1 MSEQLRWLLKKVAE
15 GQLDP
20 GEAYDELKRFE
31 DLGFVKIDQH
41 RKERKGFPEVIY
53 GESKTAVQ
61 ITRIFESMMNV
72 YEVVLA
78 TRVSPEKAEE
88 ILCRLP
94 RLKYCK
100 ESKTLLHARKPLEP
114 QYQGTVG
121 ILCAGTSDL
130 PVAKEAVVTAQAMG
144 NPVKEFYDI
153 GVAGIHRL
161 FHHLDDIKTCRVL
174 ICIAGME
181 AALPSVVG
189 GLCHQPIIAVP
200 TSVGYGSHF
209 GGVTALLSMLNSCS
223 SGITVVNIDNGFGA
237 AYAATLINRL
247 GEGVSV

>member
-1 MSEQLRWLLKKVAE
+1 MSAQLKELLQLLAS
-15 GQLDP
+15 GQIQP
-20 GEAYDELKRFE
+20 ETAYDELKNFE

-41 RKERKGFPEVIY
+41 RSKRKGFPEVIF
-53 GESKTAVQ
+53 GEKKTAEQ
-61 ITRIFESMMNV
+61 IIRIFQSMIATN
-72 YEVVLA
+72 EIVLA
-78 TRVSPEKAEE
+78 TRVSQEKAEE
-88 ILCRLP
+88 VIKTLP
-94 RLKYCK
+94 KLKYSK
-100 ESKTLLHARKPLEP
+100 ESNILLYAAHPLQP
-114 QYQGTVG
+114 RYKGTIG

-130 PVAKEAVVTAQAMG
+130 PVAKEAALTAQAMG

-161 FHHLDDIKTCRVL
+161 FHHLEEIKACRVL

-237 AYAATLINRL
+237 AYSATLINRI
-247 GEGVSV
+247 GEGEG